1 MEGGIRTRRGQLS
14 AWLGDA
20 DWLSGAFSAGDLM
33 MVSVLLRLKAS
44 SDMLKEYPNLSAY
57 VARGEARP
65 AYKRAFDAQLEVFN
79 ASSARSE
86 NQQIGRASS
95 RERVCQSV

>member
-1 MEGGIRTRRGQLS
+1 
-14 AWLGDA
+14 
-20 DWLSGAFSAGDLM
+20 M

-79 ASSARSE
+79 AASARQE
-86 NQQIGRASS
+86 NQLTEIGMLKTTLTLSALYLAAFGLALTFFTLASGAGS
-95 RERVCQSV
+95 LTPDYSPKH

>member
-1 MEGGIRTRRGQLS
+1 
-14 AWLGDA
+14 
-20 DWLSGAFSAGDLM
+20 M

-44 SDMLKEYPNLSAY
+44 SDILEQYPNLSAY

-79 ASSARSE
+79 RSE
-86 NQQIGRASS
+86 EHTSELQSLMRISYAVLCLKKKLTAALVDTVSYIQKLTLHTHEHH
-95 RERVCQSV
+95 REIIHT